1 MYFQNT
7 LVSALL
13 NLFAHTVAVLKLH
26 LWKQNNPLL
35 NYNVMDCVN
44 RIRNL
49 NQLAIRLLPSS
60 NCLIL
65 GDDRVRY
72 LLNDIF
78 SYR

>member
-7 LVSALL
+7 LVSPLL

-26 LWKQNNPLL
+26 HWKQNNPLL
-35 NYNVMDCVN
+35 NYNVMECVN

-49 NQLAIRLLPSS
+49 NQLAFRLLPPS
-60 NCLIL
+60 NCLIV

-72 LLNDIF
+72 LLSDKF
-78 SYR
+78 SY